1 MDQIILQAEH
11 SNQVTCISNIFIDEY
26 MPSAN
31 GEYVKLYLYLL
42 RCLTVPGMD
51 CSLTHIA
58 DIFECS
64 LRDLNRALVY
74 WERMGLLE
82 LTYNNEMLLCG
93 ITLLDIT
100 HHTTP
105 PDFPK
110 KTVVTPEITKE
121 PEVAS
126 KAVRKE
132 YTKDE
137 IKSFSDREDVCEL
150 IFIAE
155 HYLQKPLTHTELHS
169 ILYWYD
175 SLHFSLDLIE
185 YLIEYCVGRE
195 HKSIRYMDKVALS
208 WSDAG
213 ISTVEQAKKNANLYS
228 QANYAVI
235 KALGIK
241 GRNLI
246 ESETVMIQKWTNE
259 FQFSLDIITEACSR
273 TINTTHQPSFDYTDK
288 ILTNWY
294 NANVKELSDIEKL
307 DQNYQKTKKSS
318 EKNNPR
324 SISQGYVAKTST
336 NRFNNFSQRT
346 YDYEKLEQQMLNRN
360 RN

>member
-1 MDQIILQAEH
+1 
-11 SNQVTCISNIFIDEY
+11 
-26 MPSAN
+26 
-31 GEYVKLYLYLL
+31 
-42 RCLTVPGMD
+42 
-51 CSLTHIA
+51 
-58 DIFECS
+58 
-64 LRDLNRALVY
+64 
-74 WERMGLLE
+74 
-82 LTYNNEMLLCG
+82 
-93 ITLLDIT
+93 
-100 HHTTP
+100 
-105 PDFPK
+105 
-110 KTVVTPEITKE
+110 
-121 PEVAS
+121 
-126 KAVRKE
+126 
-132 YTKDE
+132 
-137 IKSFSDREDVCEL
+137 
-150 IFIAE
+150 
-155 HYLQKPLTHTELHS
+155 
-169 ILYWYD
+169 
-175 SLHFSLDLIE
+175 
-185 YLIEYCVGRE
+185 
-195 HKSIRYMDKVALS
+195 MDKVALS

-246 ESETVMIQKWTNE
+246 ESETDMIQKWTNE